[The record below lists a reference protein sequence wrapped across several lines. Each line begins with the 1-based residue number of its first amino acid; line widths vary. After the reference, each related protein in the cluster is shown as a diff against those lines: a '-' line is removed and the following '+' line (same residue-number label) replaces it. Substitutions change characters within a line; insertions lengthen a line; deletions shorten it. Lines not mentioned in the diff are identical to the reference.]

1 MVCVHQGFCVTG
13 VSVWQGQCVCVKAA
27 LLTCFVFLPRWFF
40 GVFVFRS
47 SLSCSGLAGKFDA
60 VLTCLLGMSSRH
72 VYFYPERNMNG
83 LMKLHWDSL
92 ILDCGVFGWHFSIT
106 FPCWGWH
113 ERLFVCYRNCPS
125 KHDRKHVQI
134 FFRADMFVCMFAW
147 LVYGFACLF
156 SGHPCHVSGLAYMF
170 WFLAPLIV
178 WHVCYPVISVM
189 CRSCRRVLR
198 NHDLFGWHV

>member
-1 MVCVHQGFCVTG
+1 M
-13 VSVWQGQCVCVKAA
+13 CVCVKAA
-27 LLTCFVFLPRWFF
+27 LLTCFVFLPRCFF

-92 ILDCGVFGWHFSIT
+92 ILDLEFLGGTLASHFLAEVGT
-106 FPCWGWH
+106 N
-113 ERLFVCYRNCPS
+113 VCS
-125 KHDRKHVQI
+125 FAIGTV
-134 FFRADMFVCMFAW
+134 RANMTASMSRSSFAQTCSCAC
-147 LVYGFACLF
+147 LLAVYGFACLRIFRSHDPCHVSGLAYMFWF

-170 WFLAPLIV
+170 WFLIV

-198 NHDLFGWHV
+198 NTDLFVWHV

>member
-47 SLSCSGLAGKFDA
+47 SLSCSGLAGKFGA

-72 VYFYPERNMNG
+72 
-83 LMKLHWDSL
+83 WDLL

-125 KHDRKHVQI
+125 KHDRKHFQI

-147 LVYGFACLF
+147 PVYGLACLF
-156 SGHPCHVSGLAYMF
+156 SGHPCHVQALLTCFDFLPHWLFGMFVIRSSLSCAGLAGEF
-170 WFLAPLIV
+170 
-178 WHVCYPVISVM
+178 
-189 CRSCRRVLR
+189 
-198 NHDLFGWHV
+198 